1 MDTLTSMRV
10 FAAVAARGSFSA
22 AAQAMA
28 LYELSVL
35 QDQLKQRS
43 APDTMTR
50 AHTQHLLFM
59 IGQSLE
65 PATAG

>member
-1 MDTLTSMRV
+1 MCAKATGAPKS
-10 FAAVAARGSFSA
+10 SNISS
-22 AAQAMA
+22 AQAMA
-28 LYELSVL
+28 YYELLAL

-59 IGQSLE
+59 IAQSLE
-65 PATAG
+65 PAAAG